1 MRDIFQKMW
10 QKCLQKWAKMLLLR
24 RRREEYDMDQ
34 TEIFQKANETLKE
47 TNLLSVPVEIIA
59 IANFYGFPVYELDL
73 KDNLSGLIIS
83 GNETIGNYDTK
94 KIIVV
99 NKSDSFGRKRFTIAH
114 ELGHYILD
122 GKPDDCY
129 AHRDTGF
136 YNQKEKEANIFAS
149 AILMP
154 EDDVKK
160 IIRNT
165 ASNYGI
171 LNKKKYADI
180 FIQEIS
186 SRFNVS
192 PAAAE
197 VRLKTLDII

>member
-1 MRDIFQKMW
+1 
-10 QKCLQKWAKMLLLR
+10 
-24 RRREEYDMDQ
+24 MDQ

-47 TNLLSVPVEIIA
+47 TNLLSIPVEIIA

-83 GNETIGNYDTK
+83 GNETISNYDTK

-160 IIRNT
+160 TIRNT